1 MIPIYEQSSGRGI
14 GHGRDTFLVRFDEI
28 CEEHVA
34 KGRAKAFA
42 FIFYDFSD
50 RAMRRI
56 LADQGAFAQLD
67 RLSGSELSVFYLHG
81 GTKWVVQDFNSHFFS
96 KLGIEDDV
104 KLPCVVFFR
113 VSDGAVESVEVA
125 ELQHADL
132 IHGFKELYGAIES
145 YINGRA
151 AEPSA
156 QSTAIRWMKAG
167 GKFLSLEAFRAAIKA
182 ALEGFF

>member
-1 MIPIYEQSSGRGI
+1 MNRAVVAVSGTAGTHFWYVLMRFAKSTLRRAAPKPSHSSSTTSLTAPCAGSSPIKE
-14 GHGRDTFLVRFDEI
+14 
-28 CEEHVA
+28 
-34 KGRAKAFA
+34 
-42 FIFYDFSD
+42 
-50 RAMRRI
+50 
-56 LADQGAFAQLD
+56 

-156 QSTAIRWMKAG
+156 QSRAIRWMRAG